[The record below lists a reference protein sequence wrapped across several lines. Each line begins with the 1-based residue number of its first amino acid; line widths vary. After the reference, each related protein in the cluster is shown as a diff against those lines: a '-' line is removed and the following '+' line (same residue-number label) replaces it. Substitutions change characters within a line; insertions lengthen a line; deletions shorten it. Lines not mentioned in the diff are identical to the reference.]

1 MSENVWNYINP
12 CFKMLNHPTNMYITV
27 LYPQLEVIN
36 WFEMTCFIQAQICF
50 HTHKCLNT
58 QLPMSWFR
66 VVHQYLGVNSAQL
79 ALTVFTPLPGISYSH
94 LLEGVNLN
102 IGLWGVKLPAVNITG
117 QVWLNQLNACRFM
130 RHVLVCHPWPGWLV
144 HIFSQNRP
152 KIKNLRKFY
161 PNSKCYANLTWN

>member
-117 QVWLNQLNACRFM
+117 QVWLNQLNAWPLFWGYCFM
-130 RHVLVCHPWPGWLV
+130 GAEITESYTHNAMCPFLKGNFFTEIW
-144 HIFSQNRP
+144 P
-152 KIKNLRKFY
+152 KIKI
-161 PNSKCYANLTWN
+161 S